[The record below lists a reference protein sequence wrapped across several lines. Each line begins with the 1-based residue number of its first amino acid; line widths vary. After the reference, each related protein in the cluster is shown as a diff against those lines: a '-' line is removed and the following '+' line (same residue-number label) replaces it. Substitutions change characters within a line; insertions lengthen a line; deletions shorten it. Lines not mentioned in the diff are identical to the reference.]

1 MQAMLDKIFEYISH
15 LKKEYVILQ
24 ESYFQLKG
32 KSGFGEVE
40 EDKSRKIID
49 SLEKE
54 NKYIT
59 EQIKR
64 LSEEKIKVEKKASE
78 HEKTIKKLE

>member
-1 MQAMLDKIFEYISH
+1 MLDKIFEYISH

-24 ESYFQLKG
+24 ENYFQLKG

-78 HEKTIKKLE
+78 YEKTIKKLE